1 MEGREL
7 MALNGL
13 NKSGDILWF
22 NSVEEW
28 EINGYVNFG
37 SD

>member
-1 MEGREL
+1 MGEAAYGFERV
-7 MALNGL
+7 L
-13 NKSGDILWF
+13 NKSGDILLY